1 VKLSPGGTQTLQ
13 RRRRLHW
20 FWCCVIGT
28 LCVPALTSAQ
38 FQMPDPKQM
47 SGIPRPVTDLPNGT
61 ISVRLIRGDL
71 SNNITNYPVELHV
84 GDKVQTVKTD
94 ESGRA
99 EFRDLPAG
107 TTVKA
112 VAVVDGE
119 RLESQEFPVQGQGGI
134 RLMLVATDKEKE
146 KQKQAEA
153 SAPAI
158 TGQVVLS
165 GETRIVIEPRDEV
178 LDVYYLLDIVNN
190 DRAPVNPSTP
200 FEFDMPN
207 GATSA
212 TIMQGSSPLAS
223 VSGSHIKVAG
233 PFPPGRTF
241 VQAAALVPVSSGTLN
256 LTQRFPAN
264 LEQLSV
270 LVKKVGELKLASP
283 LIQRQQDMAA
293 QGDTL
298 IVAVGGPVQAG
309 QPISLTLDGLPHQ
322 NQTPRQLA
330 LGLALVILIAGAWA
344 ATRPLQP
351 GARADERRRLIAR
364 REKLFQDLVRLEH
377 DHRRGRVGGGA
388 YATRREEL
396 VAALEHIYGA
406 LDTDDTGPE
415 PADRA
420 GLAA

>member
-1 VKLSPGGTQTLQ
+1 VTVRAYLLRVLCNLG
-13 RRRRLHW
+13 
-20 FWCCVIGT
+20 V
-28 LCVPALTSAQ
+28 LCVAVAPPAAAQ

-61 ISVRLIRGDL
+61 ISVRLIKGEL
-71 SNNITNYPVELHV
+71 SNNITNHPVELHV

-107 TTVKA
+107 ANVKA
-112 VAVVDGE
+112 VAIVDGE

-153 SAPAI
+153 SAPAVA
-158 TGQVVLS
+158 GEVSLS
-165 GETRIVIEPRDEV
+165 SETRIVLEPRDEAI
-178 LDVYYLLDIVNN
+178 DVFYLLDIVNSA
-190 DRAPVNPSTP
+190 RTPVNPAKP
-200 FEFDMPN
+200 FEFDMPS

-212 TIMQGSSPLAS
+212 TIMQGSSPKAAAS
-223 VSGSHIKVAG
+223 GTHVKVTG

-241 VQAAALVPVSSGTLN
+241 VQVAAPIPISSGTLN
-256 LTQRFPAN
+256 LSQLFPAN

-270 LVKKVGELKLASP
+270 LVKKVGNLKLSSP
-283 LIQRQQDMAA
+283 LIERQQDMAA

-298 IVAVGGPVQAG
+298 IVAVGGPIKAG
-309 QPISLTLDGLPHQ
+309 QPVALTLDGLPHQ
-322 NQTPRQLA
+322 NQAPRQI
-330 LGLALVILIAGAWA
+330 ALVLAVLILIVGVWA
-344 ATRPLQP
+344 ATRPEQP
-351 GARADERRRLIAR
+351 GERVAERRRLIAR

-388 YATRREEL
+388 YADRREEL

-406 LDTDDTGPE
+406 LDTDDTSPE

>member
-1 VKLSPGGTQTLQ
+1 
-13 RRRRLHW
+13 
-20 FWCCVIGT
+20 
-28 LCVPALTSAQ
+28 
-38 FQMPDPKQM
+38 MPDPKQM

-61 ISVRLIRGDL
+61 ISVRLIKGEL
-71 SNNITNYPVELHV
+71 SNNITNHPVELHV

-94 ESGRA
+94 DSGRA

-107 TTVKA
+107 ATVRA

-153 SAPAI
+153 NAPAVP
-158 TGQVVLS
+158 GEVALS
-165 GETRIVIEPRDEV
+165 SETRLVIEPRDEI
-178 LDVYYLLDIVNN
+178 LDVFYLLDIVNN
-190 DRAPVNPSTP
+190 GRAPVNPAKP
-200 FEFDMPN
+200 FEFDMPS
-207 GATSA
+207 GSASA
-212 TIMQGSSPLAS
+212 TIMQGSSPKAAA
-223 VSGSHIKVAG
+223 SGSHVKVAG

-241 VQAAALVPVSSGTLN
+241 VQVAAAIPISSGTFN
-256 LTQRFPAN
+256 LSQLFPAN

-270 LVKKVGELKLASP
+270 LVKKVGNLKLSSP
-283 LIQRQQDMAA
+283 LLERQQDMPA

-298 IVAVGGPVQAG
+298 IVAVGGPVKAG
-309 QPISLTLDGLPHQ
+309 QPIALMLDGLPHQ
-322 NQTPRQLA
+322 NQAPRRVA
-330 LGLALVILIAGAWA
+330 LGLAVLILIAGAWM
-344 ATRPLQP
+344 ATRPGQP
-351 GARADERRRLIAR
+351 GERLAERRRLIAR

-377 DHRRGRVGGGA
+377 DHRRGRVAGGA
-388 YATRREEL
+388 YTARREEL

-406 LDTDDTGPE
+406 LDTDDTSPE

>member
-1 VKLSPGGTQTLQ
+1 
-13 RRRRLHW
+13 
-20 FWCCVIGT
+20 
-28 LCVPALTSAQ
+28 
-38 FQMPDPKQM
+38 MPDPKQM

-71 SNNITNYPVELHV
+71 SNNLTNHPVELHI

-94 ESGRA
+94 EAGRA

-158 TGQVVLS
+158 SGQVVLS
-165 GETRIVIEPRDEV
+165 GETRLVIEPRDEV

-200 FEFDMPN
+200 FEFDMPK

-212 TIMQGSSPLAS
+212 TIMQGSSPLATA
-223 VSGSHIKVAG
+223 SGSHIKVSG

-241 VQAAALVPVSSGTLN
+241 VQAAGLVPVSSGTVN
-256 LTQRFPAN
+256 LTQLFPAN

-270 LVKKVGELKLASP
+270 LVKKVGALKLASP

-309 QPISLTLDGLPHQ
+309 QPISLTLEGLPHQ
-322 NQTPRQLA
+322 NQLPRRVA
-330 LGLALVILIAGAWA
+330 LGLALVIVIAGAWA
-344 ATRPLQP
+344 ATRPEQP
-351 GARADERRRLIAR
+351 GQRLAERRRLIAR
-364 REKLFQDLVRLEH
+364 REKLLQDLVRLEN
-377 DHRRGRVGGGA
+377 DHRRGRIGGA
-388 YATRREEL
+388 AYAARREEL

-406 LDTDDTGPE
+406 LDTDDTSPE